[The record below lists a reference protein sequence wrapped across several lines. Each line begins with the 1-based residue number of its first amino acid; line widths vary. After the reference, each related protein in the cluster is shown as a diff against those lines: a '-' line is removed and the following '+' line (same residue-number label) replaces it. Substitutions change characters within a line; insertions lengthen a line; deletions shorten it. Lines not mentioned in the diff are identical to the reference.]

1 MQTIGV
7 ICAASLAVGASAAG
21 AGEAVAVPSGQEL
34 RFYERVDPA
43 VWPAGERS
51 VHFRFL
57 APAIARAGGAIT
69 IAEAGA
75 DMQVLCDDFALSM
88 LAGEELPDRIVINLA
103 DREVP
108 FGEADPQATQ
118 FFESYRVEDGA
129 CIWEAF

>member
-7 ICAASLAVGASAAG
+7 ICAAGLAPGAAAAG
-21 AGEAVAVPSGQEL
+21 EMVAVPSGQEL
-34 RFYERVDPA
+34 RFYERVDPGA
-43 VWPAGERS
+43 WPAGERS
-51 VHFRFL
+51 VHFRFV
-57 APAIARAGGAIT
+57 APRIARDGGDIT

-75 DMQVLCDDFALSM
+75 DMQVLCDSFALAQ
-88 LAGEELPDRIVINLA
+88 LAGEELPDRIVINLT

-108 FGEADPQATQ
+108 FGEAAPEATQ